1 MTTDTLKIYLAP
13 KTASEAE
20 YRLGVILDRTNREL
34 RADNV
39 TRAELEAAARALATR
54 RAGEHEFGRA
64 VWKLIADELAWADHY
79 GAADRIRALLKGK
92 PIPERARV
100 RPAPGNQ
107 RTKLWTN
114 VSRFPDALV
123 RAMITFILEGG
134 RLPKDCRIKI
144 GQTPRGWGSGRGWGA
159 TVSSG
164 FSGRRTVS
172 GGKAYVRAPG
182 PETDRRVL
190 RNPGHGGY
198 LPRVYF
204 GGEERFFA
212 VLAHELRHVFQP
224 TQSKFRECRN
234 VRRHQLGTNGKL
246 CEVDACL
253 FEIRALRRFRRE
265 FPRPAPA
272 ILPLP

>member
-1 MTTDTLKIYLAP
+1 MNDTLKIYLAP
-13 KTASEAE
+13 QTASETE
-20 YRLGVILDRTNREL
+20 YRIGNVLDRTDAEL
-34 RADNV
+34 EQDKF
-39 TRAELEAAARALATR
+39 TRAELEAASRALNAR
-54 RAGEHEFGRA
+54 RSGVFEFSRA
-64 VWKLIADELAWADHY
+64 LWTLIAGELAWAEHY

-92 PIPERARV
+92 EPPYRPRV
-100 RPAPGNQ
+100 RPALGNT
-107 RTKLWTN
+107 RSKFWTN

-123 RAMITFILEGG
+123 KEMIAFILEGG
-134 RLPKDCRIKI
+134 RLPKNCRIKI

-164 FSGRRTVS
+164 FSGRRSVS

-182 PETDRRVL
+182 PETEGRVL
-190 RNPGHGGY
+190 RTTARGGY

-204 GGEERFFA
+204 GGTERFFA

-265 FPRPAPA
+265 FAQPSPKV
-272 ILPLP
+272 LPLP